1 MTSDTPGAHGD
12 GAEPDPLRVRG
23 RSPWLG
29 RVGAL
34 AGVAIFAVAVGYVAT
49 HPEELPTSDGL
60 VTASTPVG
68 RPVYLG
74 VFQADAGFDRT
85 LAVSGVKV
93 FAESTVPVTITP
105 YLCRGGSVGVTSQ
118 PELFCAEL
126 VETEGATMQPG
137 DEVVLEVTGDQPG
150 TVSIER
156 VRVAYR
162 SRLQWAT
169 QFAGSPA
176 VVTLL
181 KASGS
186 N

>member
-12 GAEPDPLRVRG
+12 EAGPGRLQVRQ
-23 RSPWLG
+23 RSPWLV
-29 RVGAL
+29 RVAAL
-34 AGVAIFAVAVGYVAT
+34 VGIALVVAVVAYATT
-49 HPEELPTSDGL
+49 HPEELPTSDEL

-85 LAVSGVKV
+85 LDVSGIKV

-105 YLCRGGSVGVTSQ
+105 HLCRGGSLGVTSE
-118 PELFCAEL
+118 PELFCSEL
-126 VETEGATMQPG
+126 VDTEGATMTAG
-137 DEVVLEVTGDQPG
+137 DEVVLEVTADQPG

-162 SRLQWAT
+162 DRLQWAT

-176 VVTLL
+176 VVTIL
-181 KASGS
+181 SR
-186 N
+186 